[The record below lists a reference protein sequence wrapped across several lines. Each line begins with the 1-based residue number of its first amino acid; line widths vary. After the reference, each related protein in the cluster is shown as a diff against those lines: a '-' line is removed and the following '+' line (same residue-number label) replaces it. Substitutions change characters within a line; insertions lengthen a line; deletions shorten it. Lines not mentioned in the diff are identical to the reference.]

1 MMCFRSCVSSRVLQV
16 TCIPLLLSLTLSLLF
31 ALFTRLDSILCLC
44 LDLRLL
50 SPHITLCSSVFRFLG
65 CSQLIAQSK
74 QKRVRIWQRDGGDN
88 SSSKKQRDCEGRGE
102 RKRAAGIRMKEYKE
116 MKEEKEWEVSHAL
129 IPVRIF
135 QSLRLFS
142 HSSLVPAVS
151 SF

>member
-1 MMCFRSCVSSRVLQV
+1 MCRVEFYK
-16 TCIPLLLSLTLSLLF
+16 LLAFPYFS
-31 ALFTRLDSILCLC
+31 
-44 LDLRLL
+44 L
-50 SPHITLCSSVFRFLG
+50 SPYPFFLPSSPDWIPSSVFASIFDCSLHISLCSSVFRFLG